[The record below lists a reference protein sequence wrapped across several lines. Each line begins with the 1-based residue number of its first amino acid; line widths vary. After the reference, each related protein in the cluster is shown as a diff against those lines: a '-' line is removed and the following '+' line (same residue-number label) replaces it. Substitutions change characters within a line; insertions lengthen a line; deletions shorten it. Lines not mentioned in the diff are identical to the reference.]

1 MIPLKYTAIS
11 GFLLGLLLLSGG
23 HLLAQKQLSLQKNRG
38 GSIKY
43 FEGDF
48 LKVRSQVDGRWI
60 AGELEHIGQDTV
72 VVAGYKLA
80 LVEIDA
86 VQHQRDFLRV
96 NGYLLATAGVLWPG
110 IVVVNGLLANARPLL
125 TPGAAIGSVVM
136 LGGGIALTQLGKRTY
151 RMKNGHRLLI
161 TEFKN
166 LAPQTD

>member
-1 MIPLKYTAIS
+1 
-11 GFLLGLLLLSGG
+11 
-23 HLLAQKQLSLQKNRG
+23 
-38 GSIKY
+38 
-43 FEGDF
+43 
-48 LKVRSQVDGRWI
+48 
-60 AGELEHIGQDTV
+60 

-80 LVEIDA
+80 LIEIDA